1 MKRKASIAT
10 AAVFLAVLFGFSL
23 LHLALPDREI
33 SRSERR
39 RLAQLPPLSS
49 GFSDKLEEYMLDQ
62 FPLRE
67 QLRTVN
73 SLVRLYGL
81 GQADIHGIYLQGG
94 GAFRMDGP
102 LQEKQVRHAAAVFSA
117 VQETYFPSLPS
128 HYVIVPDKNAKA
140 ETSRP
145 RLDTEALRGIVR
157 DALPGM
163 TEIDIWDLLSA
174 DDYYKTDPHWRQE
187 RLLPVAAAI
196 CEALGADAPGT
207 FTEKT
212 LSPFYGAYYG
222 QAALPM
228 APDTLTYLES
238 ADTKA
243 AKVTGP
249 ELDGAQP
256 DGRLRRLPLRRAG
269 GPDRHIAQRA
279 QRAAPRAVPRLVR
292 LVARA
297 AAARLIR
304 AHHARGPA
312 LYLCRPADGLCR
324 PVRRDGRALSLLD
337 GRVEQRRHPAGMKSP
352 DLPLRGPK
360 GTVASSQRPAGS
372 QATHSEFEI
381 PSHIVPA
388 APPPGLFPFAVLH
401 IIENYG
407 MFSVKILTKK

>member
-23 LHLALPDREI
+23 LHLALPDREV

-117 VQETYFPSLPS
+117 VQEKYFPSLPS

-145 RLDTEALRGIVR
+145 RLDTETMRGIVR
-157 DALPGM
+157 EALPGM

-256 DGRLRRLPLRRAG
+256 VYRPELLDGTDGYDVFLSGAQAVLTVTSPNVHNGRHLVLFRDSFGSSLAPLLLGSFERITLVDLRY
-269 GPDRHIAQRA
+269 IS
-279 QRAAPRAVPRLVR
+279 
-292 LVARA
+292 
-297 AAARLIR
+297 AARLTDY
-304 AHHARGPA
+304 ADLSDATDV
-312 LYLCRPADGLCR
+312 LYLCSTAVWNNG
-324 PVRRDGRALSLLD
+324 GT
-337 GRVEQRRHPAGMKSP
+337 
-352 DLPLRGPK
+352 LR
-360 GTVASSQRPAGS
+360 
-372 QATHSEFEI
+372 E
-381 PSHIVPA
+381 
-388 APPPGLFPFAVLH
+388 
-401 IIENYG
+401 
-407 MFSVKILTKK
+407 

>member
-23 LHLALPDREI
+23 LHLALPDREV

-81 GQADIHGIYLQGG
+81 GQADIHSIYLHGG

-117 VQETYFPSLPS
+117 VQEKYFPSLPA

-140 ETSRP
+140 ETGRP
-145 RLDTEALRGIVR
+145 RLDTETMRGIVR
-157 DALPGM
+157 EALPGM

-243 AKVTGP
+243 AEVTGP

-256 DGRLRRLPLRRAG
+256 VYRPELLDGTDGYDVFLSGAQAVLTVTSPNVHNGRHLVLFRDSFGSSLAPLLLGSFERITLVDLRY
-269 GPDRHIAQRA
+269 IS
-279 QRAAPRAVPRLVR
+279 
-292 LVARA
+292 
-297 AAARLIR
+297 AARL
-304 AHHARGPA
+304 ADYADLSDA
-312 LYLCRPADGLCR
+312 TDVLYLCSTAVWNNG
-324 PVRRDGRALSLLD
+324 GT
-337 GRVEQRRHPAGMKSP
+337 
-352 DLPLRGPK
+352 LR
-360 GTVASSQRPAGS
+360 
-372 QATHSEFEI
+372 E
-381 PSHIVPA
+381 
-388 APPPGLFPFAVLH
+388 
-401 IIENYG
+401 
-407 MFSVKILTKK
+407 

>member
-23 LHLALPDREI
+23 LHLALPDREL

-117 VQETYFPSLPS
+117 VRETYFPSLPS

-145 RLDTEALRGIVR
+145 RLDTETLRGIVR
-157 DALPGM
+157 EALPGM

-243 AKVTGP
+243 AEVTGP

-256 DGRLRRLPLRRAG
+256 VYRPELLDGTDGYDVFLSGAQAVLTVTSPNVHNGRHLVLFRDSFGSSLAPLLLGSFERITLVDLRY
-269 GPDRHIAQRA
+269 IS
-279 QRAAPRAVPRLVR
+279 
-292 LVARA
+292 
-297 AAARLIR
+297 AARLTDY
-304 AHHARGPA
+304 ADLSDATDV
-312 LYLCRPADGLCR
+312 LYLCSTAVWNNG
-324 PVRRDGRALSLLD
+324 GT
-337 GRVEQRRHPAGMKSP
+337 
-352 DLPLRGPK
+352 LR
-360 GTVASSQRPAGS
+360 
-372 QATHSEFEI
+372 E
-381 PSHIVPA
+381 
-388 APPPGLFPFAVLH
+388 
-401 IIENYG
+401 
-407 MFSVKILTKK
+407 

>member
-23 LHLALPDREI
+23 LHLALPDREV

-117 VQETYFPSLPS
+117 VQEKYFPSLPS

-145 RLDTEALRGIVR
+145 RLDTETMRSIVR
-157 DALPGM
+157 EALPGM

-207 FTEKT
+207 FTEKA

-243 AKVTGP
+243 AEVTGP

-256 DGRLRRLPLRRAG
+256 VYRPELLDGTDGYDVFLSGAQAILTVTSPNVHNGRHLVLFRDSFGSSLAPLLLGSFERITLVDLRY
-269 GPDRHIAQRA
+269 IS
-279 QRAAPRAVPRLVR
+279 
-292 LVARA
+292 
-297 AAARLIR
+297 AARL
-304 AHHARGPA
+304 ADYADLSDA
-312 LYLCRPADGLCR
+312 TDVLYLCSTAVWNNG
-324 PVRRDGRALSLLD
+324 GT
-337 GRVEQRRHPAGMKSP
+337 
-352 DLPLRGPK
+352 LR
-360 GTVASSQRPAGS
+360 
-372 QATHSEFEI
+372 E
-381 PSHIVPA
+381 
-388 APPPGLFPFAVLH
+388 
-401 IIENYG
+401 
-407 MFSVKILTKK
+407 

>member
-23 LHLALPDREI
+23 LHLALPDREV

-81 GQADIHGIYLQGG
+81 GQADIHSIYLQGG

-102 LQEKQVRHAAAVFSA
+102 LEKQVRHAAAVFSA

-145 RLDTEALRGIVR
+145 RLDTETLRGIVR
-157 DALPGM
+157 EALPGM

-207 FTEKT
+207 FTEKA

-243 AKVTGP
+243 AEVTGP

-256 DGRLRRLPLRRAG
+256 VYRPELLDGTDGYDVFLSGAQAVLTVTSPNVHNGRHLVLFRDSFGSSLAPLLLGSFERITLVDLRY
-269 GPDRHIAQRA
+269 IS
-279 QRAAPRAVPRLVR
+279 
-292 LVARA
+292 
-297 AAARLIR
+297 AARLTDY
-304 AHHARGPA
+304 ADLSDATDV
-312 LYLCRPADGLCR
+312 LYLCSTAVWNNG
-324 PVRRDGRALSLLD
+324 GT
-337 GRVEQRRHPAGMKSP
+337 
-352 DLPLRGPK
+352 LR
-360 GTVASSQRPAGS
+360 
-372 QATHSEFEI
+372 E
-381 PSHIVPA
+381 
-388 APPPGLFPFAVLH
+388 
-401 IIENYG
+401 
-407 MFSVKILTKK
+407 